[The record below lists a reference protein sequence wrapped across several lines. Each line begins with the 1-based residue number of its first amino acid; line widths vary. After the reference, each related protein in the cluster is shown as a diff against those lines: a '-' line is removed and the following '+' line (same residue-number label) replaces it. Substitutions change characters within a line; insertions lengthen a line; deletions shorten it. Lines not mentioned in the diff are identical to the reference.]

1 MEASRISRHSA
12 VIGTALW
19 IGWQLLVNATAPA
32 VLFALSPLVLVPLLL
47 RPLLDQDQDPSRLLR
62 VLSWSQ
68 LACALTLPMGLS
80 LRPGP
85 VAMISCLPWTAWTA
99 LAAIEALQRLRRL
112 VAIHGWLE
120 LPRAAAGE
128 LAIAAGLGF
137 PIIGSAWLLADR
149 LDLQPLGFSPL
160 IVALTAAHFHHA
172 GFTLPLCAGYLT
184 RWRPQQQRW
193 RVAAFAIVLAVPLV
207 AIGITVSPL
216 LELISAWLTAAA
228 AMTVGVGML
237 LRARELTLISALASA
252 LSGAA
257 ILAAMLFAGSYA
269 LTEYLG
275 VPLPDIVAMI
285 QLHGAV
291 NALGFGLLGAWSW
304 HLSPPPAPAAK
315 DGVSS

>member
-1 MEASRISRHSA
+1 MAAEASRIGRHSA

-19 IGWQLLVNATAPA
+19 IGWQLLVDVPAPL
-32 VLFALSPLVLVPLLL
+32 VLFALSPLVLVPLYL
-47 RPLLDQDQDPSRLLR
+47 RPLLEHEPSRLLR
-62 VLSWSQ
+62 ALSWAQ

-80 LRPGP
+80 LRPG
-85 VAMISCLPWTAWTA
+85 ALALISCLPWAVWTM
-99 LAAIEALQRLRRL
+99 LAAVEALLRLRRL
-112 VAIHGWLE
+112 VAEHGWLE

-128 LAIAAGLGF
+128 LAIVAGLGF

-160 IVALTAAHFHHA
+160 IVTLTAAHFHHA
-172 GFTLPLCAGYLT
+172 GFTLPLCAGYLA

-193 RVAAFAIVLAVPLV
+193 RVVALTIVLAVPLV
-207 AIGITVSPL
+207 AAGITASPL
-216 LELISAWLTAAA
+216 LELISAWMTAAA

-237 LRARELTLISALASA
+237 LRARELAPIAALASA
-252 LSGAA
+252 LAGAA
-257 ILAAMLFAGSYA
+257 LLAAMLFAGSYA

-304 HLSPPPAPAAK
+304 HLSPPPPPAA
-315 DGVSS
+315 GES